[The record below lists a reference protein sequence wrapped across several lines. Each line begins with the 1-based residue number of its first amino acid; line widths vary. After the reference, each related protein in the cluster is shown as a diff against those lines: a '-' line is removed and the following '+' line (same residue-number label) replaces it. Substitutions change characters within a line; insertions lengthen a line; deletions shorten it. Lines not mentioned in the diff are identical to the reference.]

1 MKGIY
6 NIETQVTPK
15 LEAHFLH
22 SQGLDALLSDYLPSS
37 RGTRLSCLPGIF
49 PMPWDPW
56 QSWSPTLTPP
66 SGSNPAPLPTPQ
78 TQLLEAF
85 TESLSL
91 VPEAPEAKSSRC
103 HPRAPMRS
111 ISLKMNQD
119 TCVRPGMLRTLWPLA
134 IGIWTGTP
142 MEASP
147 TGGPVSTCPIPVT
160 SSSSFCYEGPSLPA
174 TSSQGPRG
182 PGTGSGPQVTSLP
195 PISSQTLSS
204 VHKCTW

>member
-1 MKGIY
+1 MPCSAITCPHPG
-6 NIETQVTPK
+6 EPDCPVCPVFSPCPRTP
-15 LEAHFLH
+15 
-22 SQGLDALLSDYLPSS
+22 
-37 RGTRLSCLPGIF
+37 GTVGH
-49 PMPWDPW
+49 
-56 QSWSPTLTPP
+56 PTLAPP
-66 SGSNPAPLPTPQ
+66 SGSNPAPLPMPQ

-91 VPEAPEAKSSRC
+91 VPEAPELKSSRC

-119 TCVRPGMLRTLWPLA
+119 TCVRPGMLRPLWPLA
-134 IGIWTGTP
+134 TGIWTGTP

-174 TSSQGPRG
+174 TSSAHRAPGDQGLVLDHRSHLYPQFLPR
-182 PGTGSGPQVTSLP
+182 L
-195 PISSQTLSS
+195 
-204 VHKCTW
+204 